1 MSSVTFSPGAVIGRT
16 YRVVRPLAQGG
27 MGAVYVAED
36 TAGRRCAVKVMH
48 ARLMDDP
55 KNRARFAQEA
65 AVSEHIGTEHVVE
78 VYGRG
83 IDEGTGMPFI
93 AMELLEGETLQARIW
108 RGGHPNVLPRE
119 ESLAVLDQLATV
131 LEAAH
136 ARALVHRDL
145 KPENIFLTPRPHGGA
160 PFTLKLLDFGVA
172 RFVDPS
178 RPVLNAT
185 AAIGTPLWMA
195 PEQHTGA
202 EISPAADVWAVGLI
216 AFQLLTGRFY
226 WLAANQKELNIS
238 LLLQELLFDPLPPA
252 AHRARALGCAQH
264 IPAAFD
270 AWFTRCVARDP
281 QARFPTA
288 VTMRAALAAGLT
300 GPTLAPD
307 SVRPS
312 APPPTPQELPTQLL
326 AEAPTRLAGPAP
338 YEQPTVVHVPV
349 RPAGSSTAVVRAR
362 PVAVA
367 LGALLGL
374 VMVGTALAV
383 LRPWSGDEAPRPP
396 RLFPRTRSHG
406 ASAPSITPTPLPLP
420 LPRPA
425 APPSV
430 FLEGQR
436 RTWQGSLA
444 GQTIEGAGFELT
456 LERVG
461 HRLEGSVKWMF
472 SDGGENNERAE
483 GSWDVEKSEIWLRLG
498 ARPGRRIHAYLL
510 PTGDLSGELLPG
522 DGARPTPLQA
532 TLKTPL
538 VGAPTP

>member
-27 MGAVYVAED
+27 MGAVYVCED
-36 TAGRRCAVKVMH
+36 PTGRRCAVKVMH
-48 ARLMDDP
+48 ARLIDDP

-65 AVSEHIGTEHVVE
+65 AVSEHIGTEHVVD
-78 VYGRG
+78 VFGRG
-83 IDEGTGMPFI
+83 IDEATGMPFI

-136 ARALVHRDL
+136 ARGLVHRDL
-145 KPENIFLTPRPHGGA
+145 KPENIFLTPRPHQGA

-178 RPVLNAT
+178 RPVHNAT

-216 AFQLLTGRFY
+216 AFQLLPGRFY
-226 WLAANQKELNIS
+226 WLAANQKELNIPQ
-238 LLLQELLFDPLPPA
+238 LLQELLFDPLPPA
-252 AHRARALGCAQH
+252 VHRAAALGCTQH
-264 IPAAFD
+264 IPVAFD

-281 QARFPTA
+281 AARFPTA
-288 VTMRAALAAGLT
+288 VPMRAALAASLA
-300 GPTLAPD
+300 GPLSTPTPA
-307 SVRPS
+307 R
-312 APPPTPQELPTQLL
+312 PPPPASPQELPTQVL
-326 AEAPTRLAGPAP
+326 AEAPTRVVLPTAFEA
-338 YEQPTVVHVPV
+338 PTVARPSV
-349 RPAGSSTAVVRAR
+349 RAAGSRTAIVRAR
-362 PVAVA
+362 PLTVAI
-367 LGALLGL
+367 GALLGL
-374 VMVGTALAV
+374 VLVGAALAV
-383 LRPWSGDEAPRPP
+383 LRPWASDDPPRPP
-396 RLFPRTRSHG
+396 GLFPPTRSHG
-406 ASAPSITPTPLPLP
+406 ATAPSISPTPLPLP

-461 HRLEGSVKWMF
+461 HRLHGNVKWMF
-472 SDGGENNERAE
+472 SDGGEHNERAQ
-483 GSWDVEKSEIWLRLG
+483 GSWDVEKSEISLRLDG
-498 ARPGRRIHAYLL
+498 ESGRRIHAYLL
-510 PTGDLSGELLPG
+510 PNGDLSGELLPG
-522 DGARPTPLQA
+522 GGARPTPLHA

>member
-36 TAGRRCAVKVMH
+36 PAGRRCAVKVMH
-48 ARLMDDP
+48 ARLIDDP

-65 AVSEHIGTEHVVE
+65 AVGEHIGTEHVVE

-93 AMELLEGETLQARIW
+93 AMELLDGETLQARIW
-108 RGGHPNVLPRE
+108 RGGHANALPAGE
-119 ESLAVLDQLATV
+119 VLAVLDQLATV

-136 ARALVHRDL
+136 ARGLVHRDL
-145 KPENIFLTPRPHGGA
+145 KPENIFLTPKPHGGA

-178 RPVLNAT
+178 RPVHNAT

-252 AHRARALGCAQH
+252 AHRAAALGCAPR
-264 IPAAFD
+264 IPMAFD

-288 VTMRAALAAGLT
+288 VAMRGGLAASLS
-300 GPTLAPD
+300 GPLHPADVAP
-307 SVRPS
+307 
-312 APPPTPQELPTQLL
+312 APAPPTPQELPTQLL
-326 AEAPTRLAGPAP
+326 AEAPTRIAGPAP
-338 YEQPTVVHVPV
+338 YEQPTVVHPSV
-349 RPAGSSTAVVRAR
+349 RPAHSGTEVVRGR
-362 PVAVA
+362 PRAAWVGAAIGVA
-367 LGALLGL
+367 LVGA
-374 VMVGTALAV
+374 ALAV
-383 LRPWSGDEAPRPP
+383 MRPWRGEERPRPL
-396 RLFPRTRSHG
+396 RILSSTRTHG
-406 ASAPSITPTPLPLP
+406 APAPSLTPTPP
-420 LPRPA
+420 
-425 APPSV
+425 APPAIPTPRAPASV
-430 FLEGQR
+430 FLEGHT
-436 RTWQGSLA
+436 RTWQGTLA
-444 GQTIEGAGFELT
+444 GRPIEGDGFELT
-456 LERVG
+456 LTRVG
-461 HRLEGSVKWMF
+461 PLVQGTIKWMF
-472 SDGGENNERAE
+472 SDNSEHNENAR
-483 GSWDVEKSEIWLRLG
+483 GRWDVEKSEVTLRLG
-498 ARPGRRIHAYLL
+498 SVNGRVIHARILD
-510 PTGDLSGELLPG
+510 TGDLSGEFRASE
-522 DGARPTPLQA
+522 GAPPSPLNA

>member
-1 MSSVTFSPGAVIGRT
+1 MSSVTFSPGSVIGRT

-36 TAGRRCAVKVMH
+36 PSGRRCAVKVMH
-48 ARLMDDP
+48 ARLIDDP

-93 AMELLEGETLQARIW
+93 AMELLDGETLQARIW
-108 RGGHPNVLPRE
+108 RGGHANALAPGE
-119 ESLAVLDQLATV
+119 TLAVLDQLAAV

-136 ARALVHRDL
+136 ARGLVHRDL
-145 KPENIFLTPRPHGGA
+145 KPENIFLTPRAHGGA

-172 RFVDPS
+172 RFVDPL
-178 RPVLNAT
+178 RPVHNAT

-238 LLLQELLFDPLPPA
+238 LLLQELLFDPLPA
-252 AHRARALGCAQH
+252 AAMRAAALGCATR
-264 IPAAFD
+264 IPVAFD

-288 VTMRAALAAGLT
+288 VTMRAALAASLA
-300 GPTLAPD
+300 GPTVSHESL
-307 SVRPS
+307 RPV
-312 APPPTPQELPTQLL
+312 APPSPQELPTQVL
-326 AEAPTRLAGPAP
+326 AEAPTRLDGPVP
-338 YEQPTVVHVPV
+338 YEQPTVLHVPV
-349 RPAGSSTAVVRAR
+349 RSAQSSTAVVRGR
-362 PVAVA
+362 PMAAVVGA
-367 LGALLGL
+367 LGAL
-374 VMVGTALAV
+374 VMVGVALAA
-383 LRPWSGDEAPRPP
+383 LRPWSTGSRPHP
-396 RLFPRTRSHG
+396 PSVFPRMRSQG
-406 ASAPSITPTPLPLP
+406 AAAPSITPTPLPLP
-420 LPRPA
+420 IPRPA
-425 APPSV
+425 VPPSV

-456 LERVG
+456 LERTG
-461 HRLEGSVKWMF
+461 HRVQGNVKWMF

-498 ARPGRRIHAYLL
+498 DLPGRRIHAYMLA
-510 PTGDLSGELLPG
+510 TGDLSGELLPG
-522 DGARPTPLQA
+522 DGARPTPLHA